1 MVTRN
6 IIRAMGGGW
15 PSPFAFNPF
24 LLGLPTQAFFI
35 YELIRPILDSIGVPF
50 GALYGPYT
58 FGSLEGQE
66 YKFAMNKFN
75 LYICNAESNL
85 LTY

>member
-1 MVTRN
+1 MLG
-6 IIRAMGGGW
+6 IGKGGGW
-15 PSPFAFNPF
+15 LSLYLH
-24 LLGLPTQAFFI
+24 LLSILFCKACQPRPFFI

-66 YKFAMNKFN
+66 YEFAMNKFN

>member
-1 MVTRN
+1 M
-6 IIRAMGGGW
+6 
-15 PSPFAFNPF
+15 
-24 LLGLPTQAFFI
+24 
-35 YELIRPILDSIGVPF
+35 DSIGVPF